1 MKKYSHPQYITTE
14 HAKNTFQKTN
24 LNTFVEVYSFEGH
37 KIKTVQQDN
46 GQYFLP
52 EYVNINLN

>member
-14 HAKNTFQKTN
+14 HARNTFPQTN
-24 LNTFVEVYSFEGH
+24 LNTFVEIYSFEGH

-46 GQYFLP
+46 GKYFTHG
-52 EYVNINLN
+52 YVNINLN